1 MAGSSDDID
10 RIRDLGGYEERDDVL
25 DDAVRSLLQHNPEL
39 RTELALAKYRDGA
52 ISRSRAAE
60 LAGRSSAAFTEL
72 LRERGVT
79 TPASV
84 LTDEERSARLDEL
97 EE

>member
-1 MAGSSDDID
+1 MAGSSDDVE

-25 DDAVRSLLQHNPEL
+25 DDAVRSLLQRKPEL
-39 RTELALAKYRDGA
+39 RVELALAKYRDGVVT
-52 ISRSRAAE
+52 RSRAAE
-60 LAGRSSAAFTEL
+60 FAGCSSAAFTDL
-72 LRERGVT
+72 LQERGVT

-84 LTDEERSARLDEL
+84 LGEEERSERLDEL